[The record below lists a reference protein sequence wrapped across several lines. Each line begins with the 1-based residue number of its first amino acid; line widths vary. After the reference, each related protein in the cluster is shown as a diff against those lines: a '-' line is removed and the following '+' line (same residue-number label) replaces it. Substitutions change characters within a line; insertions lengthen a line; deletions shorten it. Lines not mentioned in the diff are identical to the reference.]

1 MNPGHIDL
9 IRKHIQVIS
18 NSTKTIRI
26 DKNPKSL
33 KKILSEE
40 SIQFPYT
47 VFKQEELDDSKNF
60 LVKKIGGI
68 GGGHV
73 LYKSSLLDIDVLSNK
88 DFYYQEFING
98 IVYSAVFLANGN
110 TASIVGLNRI
120 LVSKQFQDQPFLYEG
135 AISVVFKNKKT
146 LVKIISIIN
155 KITKRT
161 ELFGLCGIDFII
173 DENQS
178 IFVIDINPRPTATF
192 ELHESQES
200 LFAAHIKSFNRGP
213 INYISYN
220 HNFSKG
226 YVIYYAKENLLIPE
240 NLKWPSWVK
249 DRPYDKQMILI
260 KNPVCTIHAEGVSEQ
275 QVENKLI
282 NRLKEIELFIKSI

>member
-1 MNPGHIDL
+1 MKKKAKKSGLRKASVVIIGVIL
-9 IRKHIQVIS
+9 IVAAIYYFY
-18 NSTKTIRI
+18 STEQAQIRGF
-26 DKNPKSL
+26 NFGNEL
-33 KKILSEE
+33 Q
-40 SIQFPYT
+40 SI
-47 VFKQEELDDSKNF
+47 QEELKHEQTDFFSKISMWEEGNISKTQF
-60 LVKKIGGI
+60 LEFA
-68 GGGHV
+68 
-73 LYKSSLLDIDVLSNK
+73 DIHIMKMD
-88 DFYYQEFING
+88 
-98 IVYSAVFLANGN
+98 
-110 TASIVGLNRI
+110 
-120 LVSKQFQDQPFLYEG
+120 
-135 AISVVFKNKKT
+135 
-146 LVKIISIIN
+146 SIIT

-161 ELFGLCGIDFII
+161 ELFGLCGSDFII

-178 IFVIDINPRPTATF
+178 IFVIDINPRPPATF

-200 LFAAHIKSFNRGP
+200 LFAAHIKSFNGGP

-260 KNPVCTIHAEGVSEQ
+260 KNPVCTIHAEGGSEQ
-275 QVENKLI
+275 EVENKLI

>member
-1 MNPGHIDL
+1 MNPDHIDL
-9 IRKHIQVIS
+9 IRKNIRVIS
-18 NSTKTIRI
+18 NNTKTIRAV
-26 DKNPKSL
+26 KNPRSL
-33 KKILSEE
+33 NKILSEE
-40 SIQFPYT
+40 SIQFPFT
-47 VFKQEELDDSKNF
+47 VFKKEELVDSKNF

-88 DFYYQEFING
+88 NFYYQEFING

-135 AISVVFKNKKT
+135 AISVSFKNENT
-146 LVKIISIIN
+146 LVKITSMIN

-173 DENQS
+173 DKNKS
-178 IFVIDINPRPTATF
+178 IFVIDINPRPPATF
-192 ELHESQES
+192 ELHETQES
-200 LFAAHIKSFNRGP
+200 LFAAHIKSFNGGP